1 MSMRKKSLL
10 LVLLLLISISNFS
23 VNAQVIVARMA
34 DLANAATNSPETKAT
49 LSTEWKTNIEG
60 GAVYEFSDGKY
71 LGGIVNDAV
80 VEAMEGDKYVTIAMW
95 VYGRTSSLQ
104 SVFGYG
110 DSGNGLS
117 FQLNSLS
124 LKITAKGS
132 SGFPSLSFGASNMPV
147 DNWHLVAYTL
157 RGKASTATTDT
168 YRYISSTTNGQYY
181 TKNDHKFYDKVS
193 VNEASRKFAIGS
205 GCQGEA
211 NSTFTGKIANL
222 TIIRSNAL
230 LNNQSVLSYV
240 GAAPTAETESGFRYV
255 TVNYTT
261 GSNTFQRV
269 LKVSGESFDV
279 PTPDYYTNVSPSSFT
294 NDGTTT
300 SYNVTC
306 TDNFPIE
313 SGKFYSMTIRKHSTS
328 NNNMDLDKRSIY
340 WNGSDANINTRTASA
355 AAVGMG
361 SYWRFERVPNT
372 ENKVRLYSNARG
384 LSHAVN
390 FINQTDGQAATCKQG
405 NGDSYVFAVKPI
417 TVSGT
422 TSYANAFRL
431 ANPYVNNC
439 NVNDVAG
446 KLGFWVN
453 NNSASDA
460 GSAILVTE
468 VETPPTEITTATCQ
482 DENNV
487 SGTYNIPEKSFYW
500 NGTAS
505 SEVDAPTVPGY
516 MTNIS
521 ASVTANNELTLNYT
535 NQFPFVVSTDDAK
548 YYQSLK
554 VRNDATHYV
563 TAAYNNGSVT
573 AGTTKSQGNAIAE
586 DADKQRV
593 MQSGWAFVKEPGTL
607 NKFRLYNEATGN
619 LQLYLSNENNE
630 TNATMAE
637 QGTAFVI
644 DLQPEEFT
652 AFTGGFTIRPNENNN
667 HALGDHH
674 GGPLAYWSNRPGGES
689 ELNDAGSI
697 FRVADEDV
705 YIESVCNAFYNSSK
719 GWVEKLINQSAPSV
733 SAYNTAKNSYADLVM
748 AGTPEAATMMPAYRQ
763 LAQAY
768 YKVKYNML
776 SEADENQKYRLRT
789 TAFTN
794 TKYLSI
800 ETKANEGLKTI
811 DLDKKV
817 KKQLFTFPASPTQ
830 GKFEIGNAIDDQV
843 VSISG
848 WNVAMNAT
856 KGSGGAFTITYVG
869 DELYTITHGN
879 ATDNNYFAPG
889 ELQGNSATI
898 YNNQAVSTCRI
909 HWALEPV
916 STAEINLV
924 DKCDPLSVA
933 IDAAEPYENFYNAE
947 KAGLPGY
954 LSADN
959 EGLAATV
966 NNAIGTGRQLL
977 EYATE
982 STGESF
988 ITDAITYINNN
999 VEQLKQ
1005 NLVSFPTNRYFSIK
1019 NNDGRG
1025 YLTYEANAQ
1034 QENGTEF
1041 VWSTNKAPTTA
1052 FDASNTAHLWCFLAH
1067 EKADHTT
1074 EYYLYNAGKQQFAR
1088 PTKEYGSYDYTW
1100 IFSDEPAA
1108 ITLHHLSGH
1117 QMMISAQSV
1126 EVEADH
1132 EVYAS
1137 VSTGFT
1143 GPVISYNSAGD
1154 GGLPFLFDW
1163 GTAEYAA
1170 SSEVQDNVANTIGLT
1185 EKTASDVLI
1194 TGIENGQTIATYS
1207 SDKAFKLREGVTAY
1221 TATATGTLGTYLL
1234 NAVGE
1239 GQIIPGGEGVIL
1251 VGESSVTS
1259 SVIDIDHRGTPTTIT
1274 DNALLG
1280 SGSGTVTMQ
1289 AGDYILAKGTD
1300 GIGFYQASVGTTLK
1314 AHKAY
1319 IRTGNANVRALQL
1332 NFGGQPTDVNELI
1345 LVNQN
1350 TPVYDMTGR
1359 RVTSVQ
1365 KGGIYIQNGRKFI
1378 VK

>member
-1 MSMRKKSLL
+1 MSMRKNSLL
-10 LVLLLLISISNFS
+10 LVLLLLTSISNIS

-34 DLANAATNSPETKAT
+34 DLANAATNSADTKAT
-49 LSTEWKTNIEG
+49 LSTEWKTDVEG
-60 GAVYEFSDGKY
+60 GAVYEFSGGKY

-117 FQLNSLS
+117 FQLNSRS

-132 SGFPSLSFGASNMPV
+132 TGFTASANFNESNMPE
-147 DNWHLVAYTL
+147 NAWYLVAYTL
-157 RGKASTATTDT
+157 RGKASTATTET
-168 YRYISSTTNGQYY
+168 YRYLSSTTNGQFY
-181 TKNDHKFYDKVS
+181 TKDDHKFHDKKS
-193 VNEASRKFAIGS
+193 VGQDSRKFAIGS

-222 TIIRSNAL
+222 TIIRSNGTMK
-230 LNNQSVLSYV
+230 NQDILSYL

-255 TVNYTT
+255 TVNYTA

-269 LKVSGESFDV
+269 LKVSGASFDV

-313 SGKFYSMTIRKHSTS
+313 SGKFYSMTIRKHTATT
-328 NNNMDLDKRSIY
+328 NNTDLDKRSIY
-340 WNGSDANINTRTASA
+340 WNGSDANINTRTSSETA
-355 AAVGMG
+355 AGMG
-361 SYWRFERVPNT
+361 GYWRFERVPNT
-372 ENKVRLYSNARG
+372 ENKVRLYSNSRG

-390 FINQTDGQAATCKQG
+390 FINQTDRQTATYQQG

-422 TSYANAFRL
+422 TNYANAFRL

-439 NVNDVAG
+439 NVNDVDRN
-446 KLGFWVN
+446 LGFWVN
-453 NNSASDA
+453 DNSVSDA

-468 VETPPTEITTATCQ
+468 VETPPTEITTATYR

-487 SGTYNIPEKSFYW
+487 VVIYNIPEKGYYW
-500 NGTAS
+500 NNTES
-505 SEVDAPTVPGY
+505 TEVDAPTAPRY
-516 MTNIS
+516 MANIS
-521 ASVTANNELTLNYT
+521 TSVTANNELSVNYT
-535 NQFPFVVSTDDAK
+535 NNFPFKVSTNDAK

-563 TAAYNNGSVT
+563 TAAYNDGRVT
-573 AGTTKSQGNAIAE
+573 AGTTKSQGNGIEA

-593 MQSGWAFVKEPGTL
+593 LQSGWAFVKEPGTL
-607 NKFRLYNEATGN
+607 NKFRIYNEATGN
-619 LQLYLSNENNE
+619 LQLYLPNENNK

-637 QGTAFVI
+637 QGTVFVI
-644 DLQPEEFT
+644 DLQPSEFT

-667 HALGDHH
+667 HALGDHNS
-674 GGPLAYWSNRPGGES
+674 GPLAYWTDRGSS
-689 ELNDAGSI
+689 ELNDDGSI

-705 YIESVCNAFYNSSK
+705 YMESVCNAFYNSSK
-719 GWVEKLINQSAPSV
+719 GWVAKLINQSAPSV
-733 SAYNTAKNSYADLVM
+733 SAYNTAKISYGDLVL
-748 AGTPEAATMMPAYRQ
+748 ANTTDAATMMPAYRQ

-776 SEADENQKYRLRT
+776 SEDDANQKYRLRT

-811 DLDKKV
+811 DLKQA

-830 GKFEIGNAIDDQV
+830 GKFEIGNVIDEQV
-843 VSISG
+843 VSLDS
-848 WNVAMNAT
+848 WNAAMNAT

-889 ELQGNSATI
+889 ELQGNGSATI
-898 YNNQAVSTCRI
+898 YNNQAASTCRI

-916 STAEINLV
+916 STAEANLV

-933 IDAAEPYENFYNAE
+933 IDAAEPYENFYNAD

-954 LSADN
+954 LSTDN

-966 NNAIGTGRQLL
+966 DNAIATGRQLL
-977 EYATE
+977 EHATE
-982 STGESF
+982 STDNSF
-988 ITDAITYINNN
+988 ITGAITYINDN
-999 VEQLKQ
+999 VELLKQ
-1005 NLVSFPTNRYFSIK
+1005 NLVSFPTNRYFSIQ

-1025 YLTYEANAQ
+1025 YLIYQANAQ
-1034 QENGTEF
+1034 KENGTEF
-1041 VWSTNKAPTTA
+1041 VWTTVKAPATT
-1052 FDASNTAHLWCFLAH
+1052 FDAENTAHLWCFLAH

-1074 EYYLYNAGKQQFAR
+1074 EYYLYNAGKKQFAR
-1088 PTKEYGSYDYTW
+1088 PTKEYGEYDYTW

-1126 EVEADH
+1126 EVQEDN

-1143 GPVISYNSAGD
+1143 GPVISYNEAGD

-1163 GTAEYAA
+1163 GTADYAA

-1207 SDKAFKLREGVTAY
+1207 ADKAFKLREGVTAY

-1234 NAVGE
+1234 NAVE
-1239 GQIIPGGEGVIL
+1239 PGQIIPGGEGVIL
-1251 VGESSVTS
+1251 VGGSNET
-1259 SVIDIDHRGTPTTIT
+1259 VIDIVHRGEPTEINN
-1274 DNALLG
+1274 NALLG

-1289 AGDYILAKGTD
+1289 DGDYILAKGDD
-1300 GIGFYQASVGTTLK
+1300 GIGFYPAMVGTTLK

-1319 IRTGNANVRALQL
+1319 IRTGNLNVRALQL
-1332 NFGGQPTDVNELI
+1332 NFGGQTTDVNELI
-1345 LVNQN
+1345 LVNKN

-1378 VK
+1378 IK

>member
-1 MSMRKKSLL
+1 MLMKGKFTLLLAL
-10 LVLLLLISISNFS
+10 LVLVLSGKSSAQTLTPEATPITSATVPEGYYFIASTAESAYDITAPYIAANGATGIKLLPKTAMSTNYATSKVGLWLITKVAGQADKYKIQCMENTNYWSHGPNCPMGNSYGHYEIRQVNGNIYTLNGNGGGITNAAA
-23 VNAQVIVARMA
+23 VNAKNATTFERDNNGSCNQWKLIPAGIRDLTLNVTTNTGLTFSHTMVAGVNTPTNVSLPDFYSNPSPASITSTGDPEETTSVSCTENFPFEFGKFYTLTIRKNGTTNGNLNLDNRSIHWDGSSA
-34 DLANAATNSPETKAT
+34 NISTRTPSANAANM
-49 LSTEWKTNIEG
+49 G
-60 GAVYEFSDGKY
+60 G
-71 LGGIVNDAV
+71 
-80 VEAMEGDKYVTIAMW
+80 
-95 VYGRTSSLQ
+95 
-104 SVFGYG
+104 
-110 DSGNGLS
+110 
-117 FQLNSLS
+117 
-124 LKITAKGS
+124 
-132 SGFPSLSFGASNMPV
+132 
-147 DNWHLVAYTL
+147 
-157 RGKASTATTDT
+157 
-168 YRYISSTTNGQYY
+168 
-181 TKNDHKFYDKVS
+181 
-193 VNEASRKFAIGS
+193 
-205 GCQGEA
+205 
-211 NSTFTGKIANL
+211 
-222 TIIRSNAL
+222 
-230 LNNQSVLSYV
+230 
-240 GAAPTAETESGFRYV
+240 
-255 TVNYTT
+255 
-261 GSNTFQRV
+261 
-269 LKVSGESFDV
+269 
-279 PTPDYYTNVSPSSFT
+279 
-294 NDGTTT
+294 
-300 SYNVTC
+300 
-306 TDNFPIE
+306 
-313 SGKFYSMTIRKHSTS
+313 
-328 NNNMDLDKRSIY
+328 
-340 WNGSDANINTRTASA
+340 
-355 AAVGMG
+355 
-361 SYWRFERVPNT
+361 YWRFEHVPNSPY
-372 ENKVRLYSNARG
+372 VRLYTNAKG
-384 LSHAVN
+384 KSKAVTFANMGVDKPMATLSEN
-390 FINQTDGQAATCKQG
+390 GTDFLVKSITPSTNAGQYT
-405 NGDSYVFAVKPI
+405 
-417 TVSGT
+417 
-422 TSYANAFRL
+422 NAFRL
-431 ANPYVNNC
+431 TSPNND
-439 NVNDVAG
+439 NYNINDVESQ
-446 KLGFWVN
+446 LGVWK
-453 NNSASDA
+453 DA
-460 GSAILVTE
+460 GSKTDEGSTIMATLVLNQ
-468 VETPPTEITTATCQ
+468 PTEITTATYR
-482 DENNV
+482 DEHNDV
-487 SGTYNIPEKSFYW
+487 VIYNIPEKGYYW
-500 NGTAS
+500 DHTAS
-505 SEVDAPTVPGY
+505 TEVDAPTAPRCLA
-516 MTNIS
+516 NIS
-521 ASVTANNELTLNYT
+521 TSVTANNELSVNYT
-535 NQFPFVVSTDDAK
+535 NQLPFKISTDDAK

-573 AGTTKSQGNAIAE
+573 AGTTKSQGNGIAE
-586 DADKQRV
+586 NADKQRV
-593 MQSGWAFVKEPGTL
+593 MKSGWAFVREPGTI
-607 NKFRLYNEATGN
+607 NKFRIYNEATGN
-619 LQLYLSNENNE
+619 LQLYLPNENNE

-637 QGTAFVI
+637 QGTVFVI
-644 DLQPEEFT
+644 DLQPSEFT

-705 YIESVCNAFYNSSK
+705 FMESVCTEFYNSSK
-719 GWVEKLINQSAPSV
+719 GWVAKLINQSAPSV
-733 SAYNTAKNSYADLVM
+733 SAYNTAKTTYGNSALTD
-748 AGTPEAATMMPAYRQ
+748 PSAANMMPAYRQ

-776 SEADENQKYRLRT
+776 SEADENQKFRLRT
-789 TAFTN
+789 TAFPN

-811 DLDKKV
+811 DLKKA
-817 KKQLFTFPASPTQ
+817 KKQLFTFPASPTL
-830 GKFEIGNAIDDQV
+830 GKFEIGNVIDEQV
-843 VSISG
+843 VSLNS
-848 WNVAMNAT
+848 WNAAMNAT

-869 DELYTITHGN
+869 NELYTITHGN

-1025 YLTYEANAQ
+1025 YLTYEASAQ

-1041 VWSTNKAPTTA
+1041 VWSTNKAPATA
-1052 FDASNTAHLWCFLAH
+1052 FDASNTDHLWCFLAH
-1067 EKADHTT
+1067 EKADRTT
-1074 EYYLYNAGKQQFAR
+1074 EYYLYNAGKKQFAR
-1088 PTKEYGSYDYTW
+1088 PTKEVGSYDYTW

-1143 GPVISYNSAGD
+1143 GPVISYYAVGD

-1163 GTAEYAA
+1163 GTADYAA

-1221 TATATGTLGTYLL
+1221 TATSTGTPGTYLL

-1239 GQIIPGGEGVIL
+1239 GQIIPGGQGVIL
-1251 VGESSVTS
+1251 VGESSVAS
-1259 SVIDIDHRGTPTTIT
+1259 SVIDIVHRGEPTTIT
-1274 DNALLG
+1274 DNDLLG

-1289 AGDYILAKGTD
+1289 AGDYILAKGDD
-1300 GIGFYQASVGTTLK
+1300 GIGFYQARENSTLK

-1332 NFGGQPTDVNELI
+1332 NFGGQSTDVNELI
-1345 LVNQN
+1345 LVNKN

>member
-1 MSMRKKSLL
+1 MRKNSLL
-10 LVLLLLISISNFS
+10 LVLLLLTSISNIS

-49 LSTEWKTNIEG
+49 LSTTWKTDVEG
-60 GAVYEFSDGKY
+60 GAVYEFSNGKY

-132 SGFPSLSFGASNMPV
+132 SGFPSLSFGASNMPEN
-147 DNWHLVAYTL
+147 NWYLVAYTL
-157 RGKASTATTDT
+157 RGKASTETSET
-168 YRYISSTTNGQYY
+168 YRYLSSTTNGQYY
-181 TKNDHKFYDKVS
+181 TKNDHKFHDKKS
-193 VNEASRKFAIGS
+193 VGQDSRKFAIGS

-240 GAAPTAETESGFRYV
+240 GAAPTAETDQNFRYV
-255 TVNYTT
+255 TVNYTA

-269 LKVSGESFDV
+269 LKVSGESFNV
-279 PTPDYYTNVSPSSFT
+279 PTPDYYTNVTPSSFT
-294 NDGTTT
+294 NDATTT

-328 NNNMDLDKRSIY
+328 NNNADLDKRSIY
-340 WNGSDANINTRTASA
+340 WNGSDANIKTRTASA

-390 FINQTDGQAATCKQG
+390 FVNQSNNQTATYQQG
-405 NGDSYVFAVKPI
+405 NGGSYVFALKPI
-417 TVSGT
+417 TVSG
-422 TSYANAFRL
+422 SSNYAGAFRL

-439 NVNDVAG
+439 NVNDVEG
-446 KLGFWVN
+446 NLGFWVN
-453 NNSASDA
+453 DASVSDA
-460 GSAILVTE
+460 GSAILITE
-468 VETPPTEITTATCQ
+468 VETPPMEITTATCQ

-505 SEVDAPTVPGY
+505 TEVDAPTVPGY

-535 NQFPFVVSTDDAK
+535 NNFPFKVSTDDAK

-554 VRNDATHYV
+554 VRNDASHYV
-563 TAAYNNGSVT
+563 TAAYSSGSVT
-573 AGTTKSQGNAIAE
+573 AGTTKSRNNGITA
-586 DADKQRV
+586 DADKQKV
-593 MQSGWAFVKEPGTL
+593 LQSGWAFVKEPGSL
-607 NKFRLYNEATGN
+607 NKFRIYNEATGN
-619 LQLYLSNENNE
+619 LQLYLPNENNS
-630 TNATMAE
+630 TAATMAK
-637 QGTAFVI
+637 QGTAFVV
-644 DLQPEEFT
+644 DLQPAEFT
-652 AFTGGFTIRPNENNN
+652 TFTGGFTIRYSEDNN
-667 HALGDHH
+667 HALGDH
-674 GGPLAYWSNRPGGES
+674 GSGALAYWSNRGSS
-689 ELNDAGSI
+689 ELNDGGSI
-697 FRVADEDV
+697 FRVADADV
-705 YIESVCNAFYNSSK
+705 YMETVCTDFYNSSK

-733 SAYNTAKNSYADLVM
+733 SAYNTAKSSYADLVL
-748 AGTPEAATMMPAYRQ
+748 ANTTEAATMMPAYRQ

-776 SEADENQKYRLRT
+776 SEDDENQKYRLRT
-789 TAFTN
+789 TAFAN
-794 TKYLSI
+794 TKYLSM
-800 ETKANEGLKTI
+800 ETKAYEGLKTI
-811 DLDKKV
+811 DLDKKA
-817 KKQLFTFPASPTQ
+817 KKQLFTFPASTTE
-830 GKFEIGNAIDDQV
+830 GKFEIGNAIDEQV
-843 VSISG
+843 VSLNS
-848 WNVAMNAT
+848 WNAAMNAT
-856 KGSGGAFTITYVG
+856 KGSGEAFTITYVG
-869 DELYTITHGN
+869 DELYTITHGS
-879 ATDNNYFAPG
+879 ATDGNYFAPG
-889 ELQGNSATI
+889 ELQNNGSATI
-898 YNNQAVSTCRI
+898 YNNQAASTCRI

-924 DKCDPLSVA
+924 DNCDLLSAA
-933 IDAAEPYENFYNAE
+933 IAAAEPYENFYDE
-947 KAGLPGY
+947 DKAGLPGY
-954 LSADN
+954 LSADKEN
-959 EGLAATV
+959 LAENV
-966 NNAIGTGRQLL
+966 NYAIEAGRQQIQ
-977 EYATE
+977 YADE
-982 STGESF
+982 STQDYIFTG
-988 ITDAITYINNN
+988 AINSINDN
-999 VEQLKQ
+999 VKLLKQ
-1005 NLVSFPTNRYFSIK
+1005 NLASFPTNRYFSIK

-1034 QENGTEF
+1034 QDNGTEF
-1041 VWSTNKAPTTA
+1041 VWTTVKAPATT
-1052 FDASNTAHLWCFLAH
+1052 FDANNTAHLWCFLAH
-1067 EKADHTT
+1067 EKADRTT

-1132 EVYAS
+1132 AVYVS

-1143 GPVISYNSAGD
+1143 GPVISYDVAGD

-1163 GTAEYAA
+1163 GTADYAA

-1194 TGIENGQTIATYS
+1194 TGLDNGQTIATYS
-1207 SDKAFKLREGVTAY
+1207 SDKAFKLRAGVTAY
-1221 TATATGTLGTYLL
+1221 TATATSTPGTYLL
-1234 NAVGE
+1234 NAVDE
-1239 GQIIPGGEGVIL
+1239 GQIIPGGQGVIL
-1251 VGESSVTS
+1251 VGESNVTS
-1259 SVIDIDHRGTPTTIT
+1259 SVIDIAHRGEPTTIT

-1289 AGDYILAKGTD
+1289 KGDYILAKGTKD
-1300 GIGFYQASVGTTLK
+1300 GIGFYPATEGTTLN

-1319 IRTGNANVRALQL
+1319 IRTNNLNVRALQL
-1332 NFGGQPTDVNELI
+1332 NFGGQTTDVNELI
-1345 LVNQN
+1345 LVNKN

-1378 VK
+1378 IK

>member
-1 MSMRKKSLL
+1 MSMRKNSLL
-10 LVLLLLISISNFS
+10 LVLLLLTSISNIS

-49 LSTEWKTNIEG
+49 LSTTWKTDVEG
-60 GAVYEFSDGKY
+60 GAVYEFSGGKY

-117 FQLNSLS
+117 FQLNSRS

-132 SGFPSLSFGASNMPV
+132 TGFTASDNFNATNMPE
-147 DNWHLVAYTL
+147 DAWYLVAYTL
-157 RGKASTATTDT
+157 RGKASSATTNT
-168 YRYISSTTNGQYY
+168 YRYLSSTTNGQYF
-181 TKNDHKFYDKVS
+181 TKNDHKFCDKVS

-222 TIIRSNAL
+222 TVIRSNAL

-240 GAAPTAETESGFRYV
+240 GAAPIAETDQDFRYV
-255 TVNYTT
+255 TINYTA

-279 PTPDYYTNVSPSSFT
+279 PTPDYYTNVTPSSFN
-294 NDGTTT
+294 NDGSTT

-306 TDNFPIE
+306 TDNFPVE

-328 NNNMDLDKRSIY
+328 NNNTDLDKRSIY
-340 WNGSDANINTRTASA
+340 WNGSDANINSRTASA
-355 AAVGMG
+355 TAVGMG

-372 ENKVRLYSNARG
+372 ENKVRLYSNSRG

-390 FINQTDGQAATCKQG
+390 FINQTDGQAATCQQG
-405 NGDSYVFAVKPI
+405 NGGSYVFAVKPI

-422 TSYANAFRL
+422 TNYANAFRL

-439 NVNDVAG
+439 NVNDVG
-446 KLGFWVN
+446 GNLGFWVN
-453 NNSASDA
+453 DNSVSDA
-460 GSAILVTE
+460 GSAILITE
-468 VETPPTEITTATCQ
+468 VETPPTEITTATYR

-487 SGTYNIPEKSFYW
+487 VATYNIPEKGYYW
-500 NGTAS
+500 NNTAS
-505 SEVDAPTVPGY
+505 TEVDAPTDPGY

-521 ASVTANNELTLNYT
+521 TSVTASNVLSVNYT
-535 NQFPFVVSTDDAK
+535 NNFPFVVSTDDAK

-554 VRNDATHYV
+554 VRNDETHYV
-563 TAAYNNGSVT
+563 TAAYNSGSVT
-573 AGTTKSQGNAIAE
+573 EGTTKSRNTPITE
-586 DADKQRV
+586 DADKQKV
-593 MQSGWAFVKEPGTL
+593 LQSGWAFVKEPGTF
-607 NKFRLYNEATGN
+607 NKFRIYNEATGN
-619 LQLYLSNENNE
+619 LQLYLPNENNK

-644 DLQPEEFT
+644 DLQPSEFND
-652 AFTGGFTIRPNENNN
+652 FTGGFTIRPNENNN
-667 HALGDHH
+667 HALGDHNS
-674 GGPLAYWSNRPGGES
+674 GPLAYWTDRGSS
-689 ELNDAGSI
+689 ELNNDGSI

-705 YIESVCNAFYNSSK
+705 YMESVCNAFYNSSK
-719 GWVEKLINQSAPSV
+719 GWVAKLINQSAPSV
-733 SAYNTAKNSYADLVM
+733 SAYNTAHSSYADL
-748 AGTPEAATMMPAYRQ
+748 ALADPDDAATMMPAYRQ

-776 SEADENQKYRLRT
+776 SEDDANQKYRLRT

-800 ETKANEGLKTI
+800 ETNANEGLKTI
-811 DLDKKV
+811 DPKKA
-817 KKQLFTFPASPTQ
+817 KKQLFTFPASTTQ
-830 GKFEIGNAIDDQV
+830 GKFEIGNAIDEQV
-843 VSISG
+843 VSLDS

-869 DELYTITHGN
+869 DELYTITHGS

-889 ELQGNSATI
+889 ELQGNGSATI
-898 YNNQAVSTCRI
+898 YNNQAASTCRI

-916 STAEINLV
+916 STAEANLV

-933 IDAAEPYENFYNAE
+933 IDAAEPYENFYNAD

-954 LSADN
+954 LSTDN

-966 NNAIGTGRQLL
+966 DNAIATGRQLL
-977 EYATE
+977 EHATE
-982 STGESF
+982 STDNSF
-988 ITDAITYINNN
+988 ITGAITYINDN
-999 VEQLKQ
+999 VELLKQ
-1005 NLVSFPTNRYFSIK
+1005 NLVSFPTNRYFSIQ
-1019 NNDGRG
+1019 NNNGRG
-1025 YLTYEANAQ
+1025 YLTYEANAEK
-1034 QENGTEF
+1034 ENGTEF
-1041 VWSTNKAPTTA
+1041 VWTTVKTPA
-1052 FDASNTAHLWCFLAH
+1052 TTFDAENTAHLWCFLAH

-1074 EYYLYNAGKQQFAR
+1074 EYYLYNAGKKQFAR

-1126 EVEADH
+1126 EVQEDN

-1143 GPVISYNSAGD
+1143 GPVISYNEAGD

-1163 GTAEYAA
+1163 GTAEYVA

-1194 TGIENGQTIATYS
+1194 TGIEDGQTIATYS

-1234 NAVGE
+1234 NAVE
-1239 GQIIPGGEGVIL
+1239 PGQIIPGGQGVIL
-1251 VGESSVTS
+1251 VGESEVAS
-1259 SVIDIDHRGTPTTIT
+1259 SVIDIVHRGEPTDI
-1274 DNALLG
+1274 DNNALLG
-1280 SGSGTVTMQ
+1280 SGSGTETMQ
-1289 AGDYILAKGTD
+1289 AGDYILAKGDD
-1300 GIGFYQASVGTTLK
+1300 GIGFYQAIVGTTLK

-1332 NFGGQPTDVNELI
+1332 NFGGQTTDVNELI
-1345 LVNQN
+1345 LVNKN

>member
-1 MSMRKKSLL
+1 MKGKFTLLLAL
-10 LVLLLLISISNFS
+10 LVLVLSGKSSAQTLTPEATPITSATVPEGYYFIASTAESAYGITAPYIAANGTGGIKLLPKTDMSTNYTTSKVGLWHITLVAGQTNKYKIQCMENTNYWSHGPNCPMGNSYGWYEIRQVAPGGNVYTLNGNGGGITNAAA
-23 VNAQVIVARMA
+23 VNAKNATTFERDNNGSYNQWKLIPAGIL
-34 DLANAATNSPETKAT
+34 DLTLNITTNTGYTFSQTVSAVGVNAATNVSLPNFYSNPVPA
-49 LSTEWKTNIEG
+49 S
-60 GAVYEFSDGKY
+60 
-71 LGGIVNDAV
+71 
-80 VEAMEGDKYVTIAMW
+80 VT
-95 VYGRTSSLQ
+95 
-104 SVFGYG
+104 
-110 DSGNGLS
+110 
-117 FQLNSLS
+117 
-124 LKITAKGS
+124 
-132 SGFPSLSFGASNMPV
+132 P
-147 DNWHLVAYTL
+147 
-157 RGKASTATTDT
+157 
-168 YRYISSTTNGQYY
+168 
-181 TKNDHKFYDKVS
+181 
-193 VNEASRKFAIGS
+193 
-205 GCQGEA
+205 
-211 NSTFTGKIANL
+211 
-222 TIIRSNAL
+222 
-230 LNNQSVLSYV
+230 
-240 GAAPTAETESGFRYV
+240 TESRDQ
-255 TVNYTT
+255 TA
-261 GSNTFQRV
+261 S
-269 LKVSGESFDV
+269 VSCTESF
-279 PTPDYYTNVSPSSFT
+279 PFE
-294 NDGTTT
+294 
-300 SYNVTC
+300 
-306 TDNFPIE
+306 F
-313 SGKFYSMTIRKHSTS
+313 GKFYTLTIRKNGTTAG
-328 NNNMDLDKRSIY
+328 NPNKDNRSIY
-340 WNGSDANINTRTASA
+340 WDGSSASISTRTPSA
-355 AAVGMG
+355 NANNMG
-361 SYWRFERVPNT
+361 GYWRFEHSSNPQY
-372 ENKVRLYSNARG
+372 VRLYTNAKGKSKAVTFANMGENNQEATLSENGTDFLVKSITPSSNA
-384 LSHAVN
+384 A
-390 FINQTDGQAATCKQG
+390 QYT
-405 NGDSYVFAVKPI
+405 
-417 TVSGT
+417 
-422 TSYANAFRL
+422 NAFRL
-431 ANPYVNNC
+431 TSPNNDNY
-439 NVNDVAG
+439 NVNDVNG
-446 KLGFWVN
+446 SLGVWT
-453 NNSASDA
+453 AE
-460 GSAILVTE
+460 GSKTDEGSTIMATLV
-468 VETPPTEITTATCQ
+468 PIQPTEITTATYQ
-482 DENNV
+482 DQHNDV
-487 SGTYNIPEKSFYW
+487 ATYNIPEKNYYW
-500 NGTAS
+500 NNTES
-505 SEVDAPTVPGY
+505 TEVEAPTALRY

-521 ASVTANNELTLNYT
+521 TSVTANNELSVNYT
-535 NQFPFVVSTDDAK
+535 NQLPFKISTDDAK

-554 VRNDATHYV
+554 VRDGATNFV
-563 TAAYNNGSVT
+563 TAAYNSGSVT
-573 AGTTKSQGNAIAE
+573 AGTTKSQGNTIAE

-593 MQSGWAFVKEPGTL
+593 MKSGWAFVREPGTL
-607 NKFRLYNEATGN
+607 NKFRIYNEATGN
-619 LQLYLSNENNE
+619 LQLYLPNENNK
-630 TNATMAE
+630 TNATMAV

-644 DLQPEEFT
+644 DLQPAEFNT
-652 AFTGGFTIRPNENNN
+652 FTGGFTIRPNENNN
-667 HALGDHH
+667 HALGDHNS
-674 GGPLAYWSNRPGGES
+674 GPLSYWTNRSGGNT
-689 ELNDAGSI
+689 ELNDEGSI

-748 AGTPEAATMMPAYRQ
+748 AGTSEAATMMPAYRQ

-776 SEADENQKYRLRT
+776 SEADENQKFRLRT
-789 TAFTN
+789 TAFPN

-811 DLDKKV
+811 DLKKA
-817 KKQLFTFPASPTQ
+817 KKQLFTFPASPTL
-830 GKFEIGNAIDDQV
+830 GKFEIGNVIDEQV
-843 VSISG
+843 VSLNS
-848 WNVAMNAT
+848 WNAAMNAT

-869 DELYTITHGN
+869 NELYTITHGN

-1185 EKTASDVLI
+1185 EKTASDLLI

-1221 TATATGTLGTYLL
+1221 TATSTGTPGTYLL

-1239 GQIIPGGEGVIL
+1239 GQIIPGGQGVIL
-1251 VGESSVTS
+1251 VGESSVAS
-1259 SVIDIDHRGTPTTIT
+1259 SVIDIVHRGEPTTIT
-1274 DNALLG
+1274 DNDLLG

-1289 AGDYILAKGTD
+1289 AGDYILAKGDD
-1300 GIGFYQASVGTTLK
+1300 GIGFYQARENSTLK

-1332 NFGGQPTDVNELI
+1332 NFGGQTTDVNELI